1 MVSFIVF
8 NKKVYKLIFLV
19 TCDENEL
26 SISLEL
32 NIRCLRYEH
41 RLFVLFYKSD
51 SFFWKEFMAVNLVKG
66 QRSNIETNSFNVGLG
81 WDINSRGESDLDVTA
96 FMLDE
101 SGNTISESF
110 IVFYNQLESADK
122 AVVHTGDNRTGD
134 GDGDDEVI
142 SVDISKL
149 DSRVDQIVFVVTIH
163 EAEERGQNFGQVR
176 NSYIRITDKKSNEE
190 IMIYE
195 LDEDYSVEK
204 SIEFGR
210 LYKRSG
216 QWKFEAMGIGYMED
230 LGFFVQKYG
239 LEV

>member
-1 MVSFIVF
+1 
-8 NKKVYKLIFLV
+8 
-19 TCDENEL
+19 
-26 SISLEL
+26 
-32 NIRCLRYEH
+32 
-41 RLFVLFYKSD
+41 
-51 SFFWKEFMAVNLVKG
+51 MAVNLVKG